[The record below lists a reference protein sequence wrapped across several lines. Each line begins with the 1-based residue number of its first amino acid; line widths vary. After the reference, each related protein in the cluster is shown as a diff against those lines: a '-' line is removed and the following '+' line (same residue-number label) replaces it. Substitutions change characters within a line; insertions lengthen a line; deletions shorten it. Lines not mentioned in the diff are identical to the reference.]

1 MIGENYMKE
10 LQVLIAASKLS
21 GAGSA
26 TEKQKLLSGCKTET
40 MEWFLQIAAN
50 PFKTTKVSKLNI
62 IDASTIKEDAFQN
75 IKDKIS
81 YLLTVKAAKDE
92 DRNYLED
99 NLSYLDASYDE
110 KEMLVKILTK
120 NLNIGIG
127 TSIINKVFG
136 KNFIPDLELMAAQ
149 DDMTQIDTSKTNYA
163 EIKYDGVRV
172 IAVEEKDGVT
182 FYTRNFNI
190 LNSELMP
197 SIEKEAFDFI
207 ETMNL
212 PIVVKADGLCAGKGV
227 IIAQSKDEAK
237 TAVSDML
244 SGASFGDAGT
254 SVVVEEYLDGYE
266 LSVFAI
272 CDGENYKV
280 LPAAQD
286 HKRVGDG
293 DTGPNTGGMGAYAP
307 TPLVND
313 DIYKKIEE
321 RVIKP
326 TLKGM
331 QNEGAPFEG
340 VLFIGVMVVKGEPI
354 ILEYNVRFGDPEC
367 EILMPLLAT
376 PVSEL
381 FYKGATKQ
389 LDKLDIKIKDEFGVG
404 VVIASENYPYSS
416 SKPAEI
422 TVDEIENELSSSS
435 HISYAGVE
443 KIDGKLMATGGRVL
457 VCVGFGKTI
466 KEARDNA
473 YKLTTKVHFSGKKC
487 RSDIAYQALK

>member
-1 MIGENYMKE
+1 MNILIVGSGGREFSIGLSIFKENAHNLFFMPGNG
-10 LQVLIAASKLS
+10 ATDKL
-21 GAGSA
+21 G
-26 TEKQKLLSGCKTET
+26 K
-40 MEWFLQIAAN
+40 
-50 PFKTTKVSKLNI
+50 NI
-62 IDASTIKEDAFQN
+62 N
-75 IKDKIS
+75 IKDYNDLAIW
-81 YLLTVKAAKDE
+81 AKDNSIDLTIVGPE
-92 DRNYLED
+92 
-99 NLSYLDASYDE
+99 AP
-110 KEMLVKILTK
+110 LV
-120 NLNIGIG
+120 
-127 TSIINKVFG
+127 
-136 KNFIPDLELMAAQ
+136 
-149 DDMTQIDTSKTNYA
+149 
-163 EIKYDGVRV
+163 DGVVDIFKKHNLTIFGPSAAAARLEGSKV
-172 IAVEEKDGVT
+172 YMK
-182 FYTRNFNI
+182 NI
-190 LNSELMP
+190 LKKYNIPTAAFIETSN
-197 SIEKEAFDFI
+197 EKEAHDFI

-422 TVDEIENELSSSS
+422 TIDEIENELSSSS

>member
-1 MIGENYMKE
+1 MNILILGSGGREFSIGLSIFKENAHNLFFMPGNG
-10 LQVLIAASKLS
+10 ATDKL
-21 GAGSA
+21 G
-26 TEKQKLLSGCKTET
+26 K
-40 MEWFLQIAAN
+40 
-50 PFKTTKVSKLNI
+50 NI
-62 IDASTIKEDAFQN
+62 N
-75 IKDKIS
+75 IKDYNDLAIW
-81 YLLTVKAAKDE
+81 AKDNSIDLTIVGPE
-92 DRNYLED
+92 
-99 NLSYLDASYDE
+99 AP
-110 KEMLVKILTK
+110 LV
-120 NLNIGIG
+120 
-127 TSIINKVFG
+127 
-136 KNFIPDLELMAAQ
+136 
-149 DDMTQIDTSKTNYA
+149 
-163 EIKYDGVRV
+163 DGVVDIFKKHNLTIFGPSAAAARLEGSKV
-172 IAVEEKDGVT
+172 YMK
-182 FYTRNFNI
+182 NI
-190 LNSELMP
+190 LKKYNIPTAAFIETSN
-197 SIEKEAFDFI
+197 EKEAHDFI

-307 TPLVND
+307 TPLVNE

-389 LDKLDIKIKDEFGVG
+389 LDKLDIKIKDEFAVG

-473 YKLTTKVHFSGKKC
+473 YKLTTKVNFSGKKC